1 MAILDY
7 AQLSKVIL
15 CDHTQL
21 FASALDLD
29 DCSFLIL
36 GAEGRI
42 RVPDRAH
49 RTICQDSHAQ
59 NGDCVV
65 LSSTALCAIAT
76 IDSGLV
82 CGAGGRPSP
91 SWLLNPSAGW
101 LVRAVL
107 RCGGLQERF

>member
-1 MAILDY
+1 MAILDH
-7 AQLSKVIL
+7 AQNSKVIL

-29 DCSFLIL
+29 DCSFLIF
-36 GAEGRI
+36 GVEGRI

-82 CGAGGRPSP
+82 CGAIVNPSP
-91 SWLLNPSAGW
+91 SWLLNPSAER
-101 LVRAVL
+101 LFRAVL
-107 RCGGLQERF
+107 R